1 MEGAMR
7 LAVYN
12 VENLFDR
19 ARAMNLEKWA
29 DGKVV
34 LDKFAKLNSL
44 LGKVAYSG
52 ADKTRIAG
60 LLVELGLEKSD
71 SSEFVIVRQNRG
83 KLLRRPRT
91 GGVEIVAN
99 GRADWAG
106 SLELRDEPISEQAMQ
121 NTARVMID
129 VAADVLGVVEAE
141 NRPALW
147 EFTHQSIIKA
157 TFS

>member
-1 MEGAMR
+1 MR

-19 ARAMNLEKWA
+19 ARAMNIEKWA

-60 LLVELGLEKSD
+60 LVVELGLGKSD
-71 SSEFVIVRQNRG
+71 SSEFVILGVYVRHSQLHHEEEARAAFLSIGFRG
-83 KLLRRPRT
+83 
-91 GGVEIVAN
+91 
-99 GRADWAG
+99 
-106 SLELRDEPISEQAMQ
+106 ELRWLVPC
-121 NTARVMID
+121 
-129 VAADVLGVVEAE
+129 
-141 NRPALW
+141 
-147 EFTHQSIIKA
+147 
-157 TFS
+157 